1 MENKEVYME
10 LEIDVVSFDTEDI
23 IVTSNS
29 WPDEG
34 V

>member
-10 LEIDVVSFDTEDI
+10 LEIDVVSFDTEVI
-23 IVTSNS
+23 IVNSNS